1 MRYRVWAWMTS
12 RDGAG
17 IENLRILVPLA
28 IFLILAVWF
37 VGTVAGELHT
47 IARSL

>member
-1 MRYRVWAWMTS
+1 MKYRIWAWMTS
-12 RDGAG
+12 KEGTG

-28 IFLILAVWF
+28 ILLILAVWF

-47 IARSL
+47 VARSL